1 MRLIPDD
8 IYLHFPNQ
16 DDCSDPFSNP
26 MILLSDSVLISDGD
40 LNDIVQLYYGDICSK
55 FQMNR
60 KVEQRPFSE
69 LLKIF
74 IELKR
79 EEKRNENKNN

>member
-8 IYLHFPNQ
+8 IYLYFPHQ

-40 LNDIVQLYYGDICSK
+40 LNDIVQSYYGDICSK
-55 FQMNR
+55 SQMNR

>member
-8 IYLHFPNQ
+8 TYLHFPHQ

-40 LNDIVQLYYGDICSK
+40 LNDIVQSYYGDICSK
-55 FQMNR
+55 SQMNR